1 MRGRRRQALAGNN
14 AAVLVAPPGAGKTTR
29 VPLALLDE
37 PWAKNK
43 KIIVLEPRRI
53 AARASAER
61 MAYTIGE
68 RVGETVGYRVRFGS
82 KVSRATR
89 IEVVTEGIFSRQI
102 LDDPEL
108 SGVAAV
114 LFDEFHERSLD
125 ADLGLALAC
134 DAQTGLREDLR
145 ILVMSA
151 TLDGARVARLL
162 GDAPVIASEGRAF
175 PVETRYLGRKADA
188 PLERQMADA
197 IATAL
202 RADPGSVLAFL
213 PGAAE
218 IRRTQNFLSERVH
231 DAGIEILPLFGALDA
246 AVQDRAIAP
255 APRGRRKVV
264 LATSIAET
272 SLTIDG
278 VRIVVDSGV
287 ARVPRYE
294 PDIGL
299 TRLETVRASRAAV
312 DQRRGRAGRIEP
324 GVCYRLWDEPQT
336 ASLAA
341 YTQPEI
347 LSADLSSLVLDL
359 AQWGVSDPTTL
370 AFLDSPPAPAL
381 KEARSLLRELG
392 ALDRDGRITEEGKS
406 LRALALPPRLARMIV
421 DSHRLGAGEQAAE
434 IAAVLTE
441 RGLGGDSVDLDV
453 RLDQFRRDRS
463 PRALSARALARR
475 WASQVAN
482 EDAAIKLADAENVRA
497 AGPSSP
503 SPLAGEGR
511 GGGLGA
517 TGTSVAATPSPDPSP
532 QGGGEQRDFRST
544 QGEPS
549 TGVMLALA
557 FPDRVARNRGNGSF
571 VLANGRGAAL
581 DQASALAR
589 APYIAVAELTGAAAS
604 GRILLAAPIT
614 QAEIERHFA
623 DQIETADE
631 ISFDRSALALRAR
644 RRKTLHAITLS
655 EAPLALQ
662 PSMETAR
669 VLADGL
675 IASGLDRLPWSKPS
689 KQWRDRVM
697 FLRKAEGEPWPDV
710 SDDALAAQREAWLV
724 PALTDKTSLKEFSS
738 GELSDALLTLLPW
751 ELRARL
757 EREAPTHF
765 EAPTGT
771 MLAIDYEAEQG
782 PTIAVRLQELF
793 GLNTHPSIA
802 KGAVPLVLELLSP
815 AHRPVQVTRDLPG
828 FWRGSYAAVRSDLRG
843 RYPRHPWPEDP
854 ASAMPTR
861 RVKPRGT

>member
-1 MRGRRRQALAGNN
+1 MPRHFDTPLPIDVVLDELARTLAANN

-29 VPLALLDE
+29 VPLALLDA
-37 PWAKNK
+37 PWLNGK
-43 KIIVLEPRRI
+43 KIIMLEPRRI

-61 MAYTIGE
+61 MAKTLGE
-68 RVGETVGYRVRFGS
+68 RAGETVGYRVRFGS

-108 SGVAAV
+108 NGVAAV

-125 ADLGLALAC
+125 ADLGLALAR

-151 TLDGARVARLL
+151 TLDGARVGKLL
-162 GDAPVIASEGRAF
+162 GDAPVVASEGRAF
-175 PVETRYLGRKADA
+175 PVETRYLGRRADA

-197 IATAL
+197 IASAL

-218 IRRTQNFLSERVH
+218 IRRTQNFLGERVQ
-231 DAGIEILPLFGALDA
+231 DASVEIVPLFGALDA

-255 APRGRRKVV
+255 APKGQRKVV

-272 SLTIDG
+272 SLTIEG
-278 VRIVVDSGV
+278 VRIVVDSGM

-312 DQRRGRAGRIEP
+312 DQRRGRAGRTEP
-324 GVCYRLWDEPQT
+324 GICYRLWDEPQT

-359 AQWGVSDPTTL
+359 AQWGVSDPSSL
-370 AFLDSPPAPAL
+370 AFLDPPPAPAL
-381 KEARSLLRELG
+381 KEAKSLLSELG
-392 ALDRDGRITEEGKS
+392 ALDGDGRITAEGNS

-421 DSHRLGAGEQAAE
+421 DSARFGAAAEAAE

-453 RLDQFRRDRS
+453 RLDQFRGDRS
-463 PRALSARALARR
+463 QRATSARSLAQR
-475 WASQVAN
+475 WTQQVA
-482 EDAAIKLADAENVRA
+482 
-497 AGPSSP
+497 SS
-503 SPLAGEGR
+503 SKGGEG
-511 GGGLGA
+511 
-517 TGTSVAATPSPDPSP
+517 DI
-532 QGGGEQRDFRST
+532 
-544 QGEPS
+544 S
-549 TGVMLALA
+549 TGVMLAFA
-557 FPDRVARNRGNGSF
+557 FPDRVARNRGNGGF
-571 VLANGRGAAL
+571 VLANGRGAAVE
-581 DQASALAR
+581 QTSALAR
-589 APYIAVAELTGAAAS
+589 TPYIAVAELTGTAAN

-614 QAEIERHFA
+614 QDEVEQRFA
-623 DQIETADE
+623 DQIESTEDV
-631 ISFDRSALALRAR
+631 SFDRTAMALRAR
-644 RRKTLHAITLS
+644 RKRALHAITLS
-655 EAPLALQ
+655 EAPMTLS
-662 PSMETAR
+662 PSAETAR
-669 VLADGL
+669 VFADGL
-675 IASGLDRLPWSKPS
+675 IAAGLDRLPWSKS
-689 KQWRDRVM
+689 LKQWRDRVM
-697 FLRKAEGEPWPDV
+697 FLRKAEGEAWPDL
-710 SDDALAAQREAWLV
+710 SDDALATSRETWLAR
-724 PALTDKTSLKEFSS
+724 ALDDKTSLKEFSA
-738 GELSDALLTLLPW
+738 GDFTDALMALLPW
-751 ELRARL
+751 DLRARL
-757 EREAPTHF
+757 DREAPTHF

-815 AHRPVQVTRDLPG
+815 AQRPVQVTRDLPG

-854 ASAMPTR
+854 ANAMPTR

>member
-1 MRGRRRQALAGNN
+1 LPRSFGPALPIDTALPELARTLAGNN

-37 PWAKNK
+37 PWAKRS

-61 MAYTIGE
+61 MAQSLGE

-102 LDDPEL
+102 LQDPEL
-108 SGVAAV
+108 TGIAAV

-125 ADLGLALAC
+125 ADLGLALAR

-151 TLDGARVARLL
+151 TLDGARVAKLL

-175 PVETRYLGRKADA
+175 PVATRYLGRKADA

-197 IATAL
+197 IALAL

-218 IRRTQNFLSERVH
+218 IRRTQSLLGERIQ
-231 DAGIEILPLFGALDA
+231 DASVEVVPLYGALDS

-255 APRGRRKVV
+255 PPAGQRKVV

-272 SLTIDG
+272 SLTIEG
-278 VRIVVDSGV
+278 VRIVVDCGM

-312 DQRRGRAGRIEP
+312 DQRRGRAGRTEP

-341 YTQPEI
+341 YTQPEM

-359 AQWGVSDPTTL
+359 AQWGVSDPATL

-381 KEARSLLRELG
+381 KEARTLLRELG
-392 ALDRDGRITEEGKS
+392 AIDSDGRITGEGKS

-421 DSHRLGAGEQAAE
+421 DSHRLGAGREAAE
-434 IAAVLTE
+434 VATVLTE
-441 RGLGGDSVDLDV
+441 RGLGGDSVDLDA
-453 RLDQFRRDRS
+453 RLDGFRRDRS
-463 PRALSARALARR
+463 QRAGSARALAQR
-475 WASQVAN
+475 WASQVAASETAASEE
-482 EDAAIKLADAENVRA
+482 EDSEAKDR
-497 AGPSSP
+497 
-503 SPLAGEGR
+503 
-511 GGGLGA
+511 
-517 TGTSVAATPSPDPSP
+517 P
-532 QGGGEQRDFRST
+532 QASEP
-544 QGEPS
+544 PS
-549 TGVMLALA
+549 TGVILAFA

-571 VLANGRGAAL
+571 VLANGRGATV

-589 APYIAVAELTGAAAS
+589 APYISVAELTGSAAQ
-604 GRILLAAPIT
+604 GRILLAAPVS
-614 QAEIERHFA
+614 QEEIERHFA
-623 DQIETADE
+623 DQIENVEE
-631 ISFDRSALALRAR
+631 ISFDRGAMALRAR
-644 RRKTLHAITLS
+644 RKKTLHALTLL

-662 PSMETAR
+662 PSADTAP

-675 IASGLDRLPWSKPS
+675 IAAGLDKLPWSRNL

-697 FLRKAEGEPWPDV
+697 FLRKSESEPWPDL
-710 SDDALAAQREAWLV
+710 SDDALAEKREAWLV
-724 PALTDKTSLKEFSS
+724 PALFDKTALREFSADD
-738 GELSDALLTLLPW
+738 LSNALMTLLPW
-751 ELRARL
+751 ELRSRL

-771 MLAIDYEAEQG
+771 PLPIDYEAEQG

-815 AHRPVQVTRDLPG
+815 AQRPVQVTRDLPG

-854 ASAMPTR
+854 ANAIPTR

>member
-1 MRGRRRQALAGNN
+1 LPRSFDTPLPIDVVLDELAATLTDHN

-29 VPLALLDE
+29 VPLALLDA
-37 PWAKNK
+37 PWLKGK
-43 KIIVLEPRRI
+43 KIIMLEPRRI

-61 MAYTIGE
+61 MARTLGE
-68 RVGETVGYRVRFGS
+68 RAGETVGYRVRFGS
-82 KVSRATR
+82 KISRATR

-108 SGVAAV
+108 NGVAAV

-125 ADLGLALAC
+125 ADLGLALAR

-151 TLDGARVARLL
+151 TLDGARVGKLL
-162 GDAPVIASEGRAF
+162 GDAPVVASEGRAF

-188 PLERQMADA
+188 PIERQMADA
-197 IATAL
+197 IAVAL

-231 DAGIEILPLFGALDA
+231 DASVEIVPLFGALDA

-255 APRGRRKVV
+255 APKGSRKVV

-272 SLTIDG
+272 SLTIEG
-278 VRIVVDSGV
+278 VRIVVDSGL

-312 DQRRGRAGRIEP
+312 DQRRGRAGRTEP

-359 AQWGVSDPTTL
+359 AQWGVRDPATL

-381 KEARSLLRELG
+381 KEANSLLHELG
-392 ALDRDGRITEEGKS
+392 ALDTDGRITAEGQS

-421 DSHRLGAGEQAAE
+421 DSHRLGAGEEAAE
-434 IAAVLTE
+434 IAAILTE
-441 RGLGGDSVDLDV
+441 RGLGGDSVDLDH

-463 PRALSARALARR
+463 PRASSARSLAQR
-475 WASQVAN
+475 WAQQVASTEGPAG
-482 EDAAIKLADAENVRA
+482 EDA
-497 AGPSSP
+497 S
-503 SPLAGEGR
+503 
-511 GGGLGA
+511 
-517 TGTSVAATPSPDPSP
+517 
-532 QGGGEQRDFRST
+532 
-544 QGEPS
+544 PS
-549 TGVMLALA
+549 TGIMLALA
-557 FPDRVARNRGNGSF
+557 FPDRVARNRGNGTF
-571 VLANGRGAAL
+571 VLANGRGAAVE
-581 DQASALAR
+581 QTSALAR
-589 APYIAVAELTGAAAS
+589 APYIAVAELTGTAAQ
-604 GRILLAAPIT
+604 GRILLAAPIA
-614 QAEIERHFA
+614 QGDIEARFA
-623 DQIETADE
+623 DQIESTEE
-631 ISFDRSALALRAR
+631 ISFDRGAMALRG
-644 RRKTLHAITLS
+644 RRKRTLHAITLS
-655 EAPLALQ
+655 EAPMALS
-662 PSMETAR
+662 PSAETAR
-669 VLADGL
+669 IFAAGL
-675 IASGLDRLPWSKPS
+675 VAAGLDKLPWSKS
-689 KQWRDRVM
+689 LKQWRDRVM
-697 FLRKAEGEPWPDV
+697 FLRRAEGESWPDL
-710 SDDALAAQREAWLV
+710 SDAALAAESESWLA
-724 PALTDKTSLKEFSS
+724 PALYDKTSLKEFSP
-738 GELSDALLTLLPW
+738 GDLSDALMALLPW

-815 AHRPVQVTRDLPG
+815 AQRPVQVTRDLPG

-854 ASAMPTR
+854 ATALPTR
-861 RVKPRGT
+861 RVKPRGM

>member
-1 MRGRRRQALAGNN
+1 
-14 AAVLVAPPGAGKTTR
+14 
-29 VPLALLDE
+29 
-37 PWAKNK
+37 
-43 KIIVLEPRRI
+43 
-53 AARASAER
+53 
-61 MAYTIGE
+61 
-68 RVGETVGYRVRFGS
+68 
-82 KVSRATR
+82 
-89 IEVVTEGIFSRQI
+89 
-102 LDDPEL
+102 
-108 SGVAAV
+108 
-114 LFDEFHERSLD
+114 
-125 ADLGLALAC
+125 
-134 DAQTGLREDLR
+134 
-145 ILVMSA
+145 
-151 TLDGARVARLL
+151 
-162 GDAPVIASEGRAF
+162 
-175 PVETRYLGRKADA
+175 
-188 PLERQMADA
+188 
-197 IATAL
+197 
-202 RADPGSVLAFL
+202 
-213 PGAAE
+213 
-218 IRRTQNFLSERVH
+218 
-231 DAGIEILPLFGALDA
+231 
-246 AVQDRAIAP
+246 
-255 APRGRRKVV
+255 
-264 LATSIAET
+264 
-272 SLTIDG
+272 
-278 VRIVVDSGV
+278 
-287 ARVPRYE
+287 
-294 PDIGL
+294 
-299 TRLETVRASRAAV
+299 
-312 DQRRGRAGRIEP
+312 
-324 GVCYRLWDEPQT
+324 
-336 ASLAA
+336 
-341 YTQPEI
+341 
-347 LSADLSSLVLDL
+347 VLDL
-359 AQWGVSDPTTL
+359 AQWGVSDPSTL

-392 ALDRDGRITEEGKS
+392 ALDADGRITEEGKS

-463 PRALSARALARR
+463 PRGSSARALAQR
-475 WASQVAN
+475 WASQVAAS
-482 EDAAIKLADAENVRA
+482 EEAAGGRNNDQSASRA
-497 AGPSSP
+497 ALSSL
-503 SPLAGEGR
+503 SPLVGEGR
-511 GGGLGA
+511 GGGTTTA
-517 TGTSVAATPSPDPSP
+517 VS
-532 QGGGEQRDFRST
+532 
-544 QGEPS
+544 PS

-589 APYIAVAELTGAAAS
+589 APYLAVAEVTGAAAS

-614 QAEIERHFA
+614 PAEIEQHFA
-623 DQIETADE
+623 DQIESADE

-644 RRKTLHAITLS
+644 RKKTLHGITLS

-662 PSMETAR
+662 PSMETAQ

-675 IASGLDRLPWSKPS
+675 IAAGLDRLPWSKPL

-697 FLRKAEGEPWPDV
+697 FLRKAEGEAWPDL
-710 SDDALAAQREAWLV
+710 SNDALVAQRGAWLV
-724 PALTDKTSLKEFSS
+724 PALADKTSLKEFSP
-738 GELSDALLTLLPW
+738 GDLSDALMALLPW

>member
-1 MRGRRRQALAGNN
+1 LPRSFDTPLPIDAVLDELARTLENHN

-37 PWAKNK
+37 PWSKNK

-61 MAYTIGE
+61 MAKTLGE

-108 SGVAAV
+108 TGVAAV

-125 ADLGLALAC
+125 ADLGLALAR
-134 DAQTGLREDLR
+134 DAQTGLREELR
-145 ILVMSA
+145 LLVMSA
-151 TLDGARVARLL
+151 TLDGARVAKLL
-162 GDAPVIASEGRAF
+162 GEAPVIASEGRAF
-175 PVETRYLGRKADA
+175 PVETRYLGRKPDA

-197 IATAL
+197 IASSL

-218 IRRTQNFLSERVH
+218 IRRTQNFLAERVQ
-231 DAGIEILPLFGALDA
+231 DGSVEIVPLFGALEA
-246 AVQDRAIAP
+246 SVQDRAIAP
-255 APRGRRKVV
+255 APKGQRKVV

-272 SLTIDG
+272 SLTIEG
-278 VRIVVDSGV
+278 VRIVVDSGLS
-287 ARVPRYE
+287 RVPRYE

-312 DQRRGRAGRIEP
+312 DQRRGRAGRTDP
-324 GVCYRLWDEPQT
+324 GICYRLWDEPQT

-359 AQWGVSDPTTL
+359 AQWGVADPANL

-381 KEARSLLRELG
+381 KEAKSLLTELG
-392 ALDRDGRITEEGKS
+392 ALDADGRITAEGKS

-421 DSHRLGAGEQAAE
+421 DSHRLGAGQEAAD

-441 RGLGGDSVDLDV
+441 RGLGGDSVDLDH

-463 PRALSARALARR
+463 QRASSARALAQR
-475 WASQVAN
+475 WASQVAAT
-482 EDAAIKLADAENVRA
+482 EGQPKADTKADVW
-497 AGPSSP
+497 
-503 SPLAGEGR
+503 
-511 GGGLGA
+511 
-517 TGTSVAATPSPDPSP
+517 
-532 QGGGEQRDFRST
+532 
-544 QGEPS
+544 PS
-549 TGVMLALA
+549 TGVILAFA

-571 VLANGRGAAL
+571 VLANGRGAAVE
-581 DQASALAR
+581 QTSALAR
-589 APYIAVAELTGAAAS
+589 APYIAVAELTGTAAQ

-614 QAEIERHFA
+614 PAEIEQHLA
-623 DQIETADE
+623 DQIESAIE
-631 ISFDRSALALRAR
+631 ISFDRGALALRAR

-655 EAPLALQ
+655 ESPLAL
-662 PSMETAR
+662 SASAETAR
-669 VLADGL
+669 ILADGL
-675 IASGLDRLPWSKPS
+675 IAAGFDKLPWSKAA

-697 FLRKAEGEPWPDV
+697 FLRKAEGESWPDL
-710 SDDALAAQREAWLV
+710 SDDALIARREDWLV
-724 PALTDKTSLKEFSS
+724 PALYDKLSLKDVSA
-738 GELSDALLTLLPW
+738 GDLSEALATLLPW
-751 ELRARL
+751 ELRSRL

-771 MLAIDYEAEQG
+771 QLPIDYEAEQG

-854 ASAMPTR
+854 ANAPPTR